1 MMNTTFLGGE
11 FLLAGRY
18 RPEKLI
24 GRGGMANVYLGTD
37 IRLARTVAIKV
48 LRPETAVDPDA
59 RYRFQKEAHA
69 VSLMGHPSIV
79 RVYDAGEEN
88 IPDISTETPIPFI
101 VMEYINGKILRQ
113 LMDSG
118 AFDPKVAVHV
128 ALGIL
133 DALDESHRA
142 GIIHRDIKPGNVMV
156 TQSGLVKVCDFGI
169 AHAIE
174 ESTGDATTI
183 LGTAQ
188 YFSPEQAKGEA
199 IDARSD
205 LYSTAVV
212 LFEMLTARPPFSGES
227 SVSVAFQHVTQ
238 APPLLSSIRPELS
251 DELGSVISRGLS
263 KDRAERFAT
272 ARDFAVALRRV
283 RSLYR
288 PEGEAVPAAESPSAS
303 TGLPVSATSVAA
315 PAGSPSV
322 SAAKP
327 ARTPDPVPQAKPAKP
342 VNPAKPVTVS
352 APRPPRPPRAPAT
365 QRVKSAAESF
375 ALFTSTSKDDPVSQL
390 RPLLSSDAPPSR
402 KLIKT
407 AVSVG
412 AGVLLVACLIAG
424 LMVWVMT
431 LPAQNTVTS
440 QAIEIP
446 QLTNVSATDAQTQLE
461 GLGLKVAI
469 IVETSDSV
477 AEGDVIR
484 TQPEAGIQVGEGE
497 IISVYQSA
505 GPKTGRSPDLSLM
518 SLAKAKAAITEAGF
532 TVGSITTTYSP
543 SVAKG
548 MVISSDPAGG
558 TSLKP
563 KDVINLTVSNG
574 LVNVPDVVGK
584 SLADANAALSAS
596 DVQLSVSVQTD
607 MTCSGQTVKSQ
618 SLAPGEQPQ
627 RSPITI
633 VYCAKA

>member
-288 PEGEAVPAAESPSAS
+288 PEGEPVPTAPPAGSAASA
-303 TGLPVSATSVAA
+303 PRAAA
-315 PAGSPSV
+315 PAASPKV

-327 ARTPDPVPQAKPAKP
+327 ARIPDPVKPTKPAKPEKPAKPAK
-342 VNPAKPVTVS
+342 VS
-352 APRPPRPPRAPAT
+352 APSTPRPPRAPAA

-375 ALFTSTSKDDPVSQL
+375 ALFTSTSKEDPVSQL

-446 QLTNVSATDAQTQLE
+446 QLTNVSAADAQSQLE

-469 IVETSDSV
+469 IVETSDTV

-497 IISVYQSA
+497 IISLYQSA

-518 SLAKAKAAITEAGF
+518 SLAKAKTTITEAGF

-563 KDVINLTVSNG
+563 KDFINLTVSNG
-574 LVNVPDVVGK
+574 LVKVPDVVGK

>member
-37 IRLARTVAIKV
+37 MRLARTVAIKV

-79 RVYDAGEEN
+79 RVYDAGEED

-118 AFDPKVAVHV
+118 PFDPKVAVHV

-238 APPLLSSIRPELS
+238 APPLLSSVRPELS

-263 KDRAERFAT
+263 KDRAERYAT
-272 ARDFAVALRRV
+272 AREFAVALRRV
-283 RSLYR
+283 RSLFR
-288 PEGEAVPAAESPSAS
+288 PEGEAVPTAQAAPPATAAASPRPA
-303 TGLPVSATSVAA
+303 AA
-315 PAGSPSV
+315 PAAPDSTARPTGTVPESRSPRV
-322 SAAKP
+322 PKP
-327 ARTPDPVPQAKPAKP
+327 PKPPKQPKP
-342 VNPAKPVTVS
+342 VK
-352 APRPPRPPRAPAT
+352 PPRAPAA
-365 QRVKSAAESF
+365 QRVTSSAESF
-375 ALFTSTSKDDPVSQL
+375 SLFPPTSKDDPVSQL

-402 KLIKT
+402 KLVKM
-407 AVSVG
+407 AVGVG

-431 LPAQNTVTS
+431 LPAQNTVAS

-446 QLTNVSATDAQTQLE
+446 QLTNVSSADAASQLE

-477 AEGDVIR
+477 AAGAVIR
-484 TQPEAGIQVGEGE
+484 TQPEAGIQVGKGE
-497 IISVYQSA
+497 IISIYESA

-518 SLAKAKAAITEAGF
+518 SLAKAKATITKAGF
-532 TVGSITTTYSP
+532 TVGSVTTVNSP

-548 MVISSDPAGG
+548 MVISTDPEAGS
-558 TSLKP
+558 SLKP
-563 KDVINLTVSNG
+563 KDVINLIVSTG
-574 LVNVPDVVGK
+574 LVTVPDVVGK
-584 SLADANAALSAS
+584 SLAEANAALSAS

-607 MTCSGQTVKSQ
+607 MTCTGQTVKSQ

-627 RSPITI
+627 RSAITI
-633 VYCAKA
+633 VYCAKS

>member
-37 IRLARTVAIKV
+37 MRLARTVAIKV

-79 RVYDAGEEN
+79 RVYDAGEED

-118 AFDPKVAVHV
+118 PFDPKVAVHV

-174 ESTGDATTI
+174 ESTGEATTI

-238 APPLLSSIRPELS
+238 APPLLSSVRPELS

-263 KDRAERFAT
+263 KDRAERYAT
-272 ARDFAVALRRV
+272 AREFAVALRRV
-283 RSLYR
+283 RSLFR
-288 PEGEAVPAAESPSAS
+288 PEGEAVPTAQAAPPATAAAS
-303 TGLPVSATSVAA
+303 HRPAAA
-315 PAGSPSV
+315 PAAPDSTARPTGTVPESRSPRV
-322 SAAKP
+322 PKP
-327 ARTPDPVPQAKPAKP
+327 PKPPKQPKP
-342 VNPAKPVTVS
+342 VK
-352 APRPPRPPRAPAT
+352 PPRAPAA
-365 QRVKSAAESF
+365 QRVTSSAESF
-375 ALFTSTSKDDPVSQL
+375 SLFPPTSKDDPVSQL

-402 KLIKT
+402 KLVKM
-407 AVSVG
+407 AVGVG

-431 LPAQNTVTS
+431 LPAQNTVAS

-446 QLTNVSATDAQTQLE
+446 QLTNVSSADATSQLE

-477 AEGDVIR
+477 AAGAVIR
-484 TQPEAGIQVGEGE
+484 TQPEAGIQVGKGE
-497 IISVYQSA
+497 IISIYESA

-518 SLAKAKAAITEAGF
+518 SLAKAKATITKAGF
-532 TVGSITTTYSP
+532 TVGSVTTVNSP

-548 MVISSDPAGG
+548 MVISTDPEAGS
-558 TSLKP
+558 SLKP
-563 KDVINLTVSNG
+563 KDVINLIVSTG
-574 LVNVPDVVGK
+574 LVSVPDVVGK
-584 SLADANAALSAS
+584 SLAEANAALSAS

-607 MTCSGQTVKSQ
+607 MTCTGQTVKSQ

-627 RSPITI
+627 RSAITI
-633 VYCAKA
+633 VYCAKS

>member
-188 YFSPEQAKGEA
+188 YFSPEQAKAEA

-288 PEGEAVPAAESPSAS
+288 PEGEPVPTAPPAGSAASA
-303 TGLPVSATSVAA
+303 PRAAA
-315 PAGSPSV
+315 PAASPKV

-327 ARTPDPVPQAKPAKP
+327 ARIPDP
-342 VNPAKPVTVS
+342 VNPAKPVKPEKPVKPVKVS
-352 APRPPRPPRAPAT
+352 VPRTPRPPRAPAA

-407 AVSVG
+407 AVGVG

-446 QLTNVSATDAQTQLE
+446 QLTNVSATDAQSQLE

-469 IVETSDSV
+469 IVETSDTV

-497 IISVYQSA
+497 IISLYQSA

-518 SLAKAKAAITEAGF
+518 SLAKAKTTITEAGF

-574 LVNVPDVVGK
+574 LVKVPDVVGK

>member
-113 LMDSG
+113 LMDTG

-288 PEGEAVPAAESPSAS
+288 PEGEPVPTAPPAGSAAAAPRA
-303 TGLPVSATSVAA
+303 AA
-315 PAGSPSV
+315 PAASPKV

-327 ARTPDPVPQAKPAKP
+327 ARIPDPVKPAKPAKP
-342 VNPAKPVTVS
+342 EKPAKPAKVS
-352 APRPPRPPRAPAT
+352 APRTPRPPRAPAA

-446 QLTNVSATDAQTQLE
+446 QLTNVSATDAQSQLE

-469 IVETSDSV
+469 IVETSDTV

-497 IISVYQSA
+497 IISLYQSA

-518 SLAKAKAAITEAGF
+518 SLAKAKTTITEAGF

-584 SLADANAALSAS
+584 SLAEANAALSAS